1 MKNIKIIY
9 FLLGI
14 LIFAGLTY
22 LLFNYNKHT
31 VLAPN
36 VNIDTNSLTGIQIG
50 NYPWPAETDNLDKRL
65 TEIGLPKLQ
74 TEGAALHIHQHLDIF
89 IDGQQVAIPSGAGMN
104 EKQKFLSPIHTHDNT
119 GIIHVESPVVQSF
132 YLGQFFD
139 IWGLRFNSSCIGGY
153 CSNGDKTLKV
163 FVNGDLFKQD
173 PRTIELQPHQEIVIT
188 CGTISEM
195 PFPVPYS
202 YTFPPN
208 Y

>member
-9 FLLGI
+9 FILGI

-22 LLFNYNKHT
+22 LSFNYNKHT

-36 VNIDTNSLTGIQIG
+36 VNIDTNSLAGIQTG
-50 NYPWPAETDNLDKRL
+50 NYPWPREIDNLDKRL
-65 TEIGLPKLQ
+65 IEIGLPKLQ
-74 TEGAALHIHQHLDIF
+74 TEGVALHTHQHLDIF
-89 IDGQQVAIPSGAGMN
+89 INGQQVAVSSGVGIN

-119 GIIHVESPVVQSF
+119 GIIHVESPTIQSF

-139 IWGLRFNSSCIGGY
+139 IWGLRFSSSCIGGY
-153 CSNGDKTLKV
+153 CNDGNKTLKV

-188 CGTISEM
+188 YGTISEM

-202 YTFPPN
+202 YDFPPN